1 MRPALFT
8 FDIFGT
14 VIDWRRGLM
23 EAARARGVAMDD
35 AAFDRVIDA
44 QGKAEQGPYRPYAE
58 IVAASLIQ
66 ILGMEAAAAREI
78 GDTAGAWPLYPD
90 SRDGLR
96 RLMRIARCVATTNSD
111 RAHGEQVQD
120 QLGFRL
126 SDWICAE
133 DLRIYKPDIRVW
145 RLAAERLK
153 ARPGSHWWHVSA
165 YGDYD
170 LETAQRMG
178 LACVYVARPHARPG
192 PADVPVTD
200 LTQLADIAEHL
211 TRPGAGSG

>member
-14 VIDWRRGLM
+14 VVDWRRGIR
-23 EAARARGVAMDD
+23 EAARAHGVPMDD

-44 QGKAEQGPYRPYAE
+44 QAKAEKGPFRPYAE
-58 IVAASLIQ
+58 IVAESLVQ
-66 ILGMEAAAAREI
+66 VLGMKPDAARGI
-78 GDTAGAWPLYPD
+78 GETAGNWPLYPD
-90 SRDGLR
+90 SRDAIR
-96 RLMRIARCVATTNSD
+96 RLMAIARCVATTNSD
-111 RAHGEQVQD
+111 RVHGEQVQAK
-120 QLGFRL
+120 LGFRM

-145 RLAAERLK
+145 RLAAEKLG
-153 ARPGSHWWHVSA
+153 ARPGSHWWHISA

-178 LACVYVARPHARPG
+178 LTCVFVERPHSRPA
-192 PADVPVTD
+192 PADIPVRD
-200 LTQLADIAEHL
+200 LEQLAGLAERL
-211 TRPGAGSG
+211 SRL

>member
-14 VIDWRRGLM
+14 VVDWRRGLM
-23 EAARARGVAMDD
+23 EAVRARGVAMDD

-44 QGKAEQGPYRPYAE
+44 QGKSEQGPYRPYAE
-58 IVAASLIQ
+58 IVAESLIQ

-78 GDTAGAWPLYPD
+78 GATAGEWPLYPD
-90 SRDGLR
+90 SRDALR

-111 RAHGEQVQD
+111 RAHGEQVQA

-165 YGDYD
+165 YADYD
-170 LETAQRMG
+170 LATARRLG
-178 LACVYVARPHARPG
+178 LTTILIRRPHHRPG
-192 PADVPVTD
+192 TPD
-200 LTQLADIAEHL
+200 LVDRTFDDLATLVSTIEHEIC
-211 TRPGAGSG
+211 

>member
-14 VIDWRRGLM
+14 VIDWRRGLQ
-23 EAARARGVAMDD
+23 ETTRARGVPMDD
-35 AAFDRVIDA
+35 AAFERVIDA
-44 QGKAEQGPYRPYAE
+44 QGRAEQGPYRSYAE
-58 IVAASLIQ
+58 IVAESLVQ
-66 ILGMEAAAAREI
+66 VLGMEAAAAREI
-78 GDTAGAWPLYPD
+78 GDDAGHWPLYPD
-90 SRDGLR
+90 SRDALR
-96 RLMRIARCVATTNSD
+96 RLMAVARCVATTNSD
-111 RAHGEQVQD
+111 RAHGEQVQA

-145 RLAAERLK
+145 RLAAERLG

-165 YGDYD
+165 YADYD
-170 LETAQRMG
+170 LETAERMG

-192 PADVPVTD
+192 PADISVKD
-200 LTQLADIAEHL
+200 LAQLADAAEHL
-211 TRPGAGSG
+211 NRL